1 MKLPD
6 QWVPLYKESVVKSDR
21 KVQYSLIRSARRSR
35 VSMRIDDTGALVV
48 SAPKTMSRQRIE
60 DIVLKHTDWI
70 ERQTS
75 VVRSLP
81 GRLDQHTY
89 RDGDLFLVLGNHVT
103 LEVHKGPEESVVH
116 DRQLLTVC
124 SPSVSKRAV
133 SALINRFYDS
143 LGIEVYTPYVDR
155 YLDAL
160 GLNSQEVTIGM
171 AGYPKR
177 LGSCSKDRH
186 LSFSRRSLMLPRNL
200 IEYVALHEVAHLVY
214 FDHSKKFKDLIGHH
228 MPDYRERIAEIKRRR
243 LQISY
248 L

>member
-21 KVQYSLIRSARRSR
+21 KVQYSLVRSARRTR
-35 VSMRIDDTGALVV
+35 VSMRIDDAGALVV

-75 VVRSLP
+75 MVKALP
-81 GRLDQHTY
+81 RRLDQHTY
-89 RDGDLFLVLGNHVT
+89 RDGDVFLVLGSRVT
-103 LEVHKGPEESVVH
+103 LEVHKETEESFAFDGQILAVG
-116 DRQLLTVC
+116 
-124 SPSVSKRAV
+124 SPSVSKRTV
-133 SALINRFYDS
+133 SSLINRFYDS
-143 LGIEVYTPYVDR
+143 LGIEVYTPYVTR
-155 YLDAL
+155 YLYAL
-160 GLNSQEVTIGM
+160 GLDPRDVTIRM

-177 LGSCSKDRH
+177 LGSCSKDRN

-214 FDHSKKFKDLIGHH
+214 FDHSKKFKDLIGQH

>member
-1 MKLPD
+1 MQLPD
-6 QWVPLYKESVVKSDR
+6 QWVPLYKESVVKSGR
-21 KVQYSLIRSARRSR
+21 KVQYSLVRSARRTR
-35 VSMRIDDTGALVV
+35 VSMKIDDMGTLVV
-48 SAPKTMSRQRIE
+48 SAPKAMSVQRIE

-75 VVRSLP
+75 VVRTLP
-81 GRLDQHTY
+81 GRLDEHTY
-89 RDGDLFLVLGNHVT
+89 RDGDQFLVLGERVY
-103 LEVHKGPEESVVH
+103 LQVCKGAEESVVL
-116 DRQLLTVC
+116 DRQIL
-124 SPSVSKRAV
+124 SVSSPGRSKRVIA
-133 SALINRFYDS
+133 SLINRFYDS
-143 LGIEVYTPYVDR
+143 LGTEVYTPYVHR

-160 GLNSQEVTIGM
+160 GIEAGKVTIGI

-177 LGSCSKDRH
+177 LGSCSRDRH

-214 FDHSKKFKDLIGHH
+214 FDHSKRFKELIGYH
-228 MPDYRERIAEIKRRR
+228 MPDYGDRIAEIKRRR